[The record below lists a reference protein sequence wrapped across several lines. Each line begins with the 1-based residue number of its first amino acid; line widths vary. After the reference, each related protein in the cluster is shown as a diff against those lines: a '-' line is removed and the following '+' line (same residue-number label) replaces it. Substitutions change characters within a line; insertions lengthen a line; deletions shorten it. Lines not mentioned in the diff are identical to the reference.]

1 MRTTLPSQLNG
12 HGWIINLARR
22 HDFGTPLLLPGTDSL
37 PACSPQPSFPKSK
50 VENRKCHGFG
60 TGLYTTLSRPKIA
73 KCWTLTIMSRRYDL
87 DHPSPGGRVAG
98 YRRPS

>member
-37 PACSPQPSFPKSK
+37 HACSPQPSFPKSK

-73 KCWTLTIMSRRYDL
+73 KCLDFNDNVTTLRPGSPLARGEGSR
-87 DHPSPGGRVAG
+87 
-98 YRRPS
+98 